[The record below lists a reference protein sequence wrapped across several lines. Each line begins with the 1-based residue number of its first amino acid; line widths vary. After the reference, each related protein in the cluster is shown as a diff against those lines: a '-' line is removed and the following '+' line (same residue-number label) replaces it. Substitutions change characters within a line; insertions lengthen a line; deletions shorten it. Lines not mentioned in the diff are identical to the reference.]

1 MTDNQRKR
9 PRDSGKTTELSDDLL
24 KRAKE
29 MWGEVSNNC
38 VVEQIEGDEWNYR
51 LKWRDMEVALLT
63 QMENDVAVTFKV
75 DINPATLRLNDAII
89 QLSEDRGKEKFGKFC
104 GEVSFSESTLRLW
117 PSVKRDE
124 GGNYICGDGKGEYA
138 RVLCTMSEIK
148 YTIITQ
154 YKPGTKDG
162 RWQYVDSRKF
172 SEYTH
177 TILNL
182 FKRNEDNREKRSLDA
197 LMEL

>member
-1 MTDNQRKR
+1 M
-9 PRDSGKTTELSDDLL
+9 
-24 KRAKE
+24 
-29 MWGEVSNNC
+29 
-38 VVEQIEGDEWNYR
+38 EQKKKARRRWMVLAMVGCLCGQPMMAQSYGD
-51 LKWRDMEVALLT
+51 
-63 QMENDVAVTFKV
+63 
-75 DINPATLRLNDAII
+75 
-89 QLSEDRGKEKFGKFC
+89 
-104 GEVSFSESTLRLW
+104 
-117 PSVKRDE
+117 
-124 GGNYICGDGKGEYA
+124 GEYA

-148 YTIITQ
+148 YTIIIQ

-182 FKRNEDNREKRSLDA
+182 FKKNEDSREKRSLDA